1 MYDKKRTFTILVRN
15 FFCPYFCQCSP
26 RISSCVPNA
35 FSPNNDGH
43 DDCFGLKYWG
53 QISSLELTIYNRWGQ
68 LLFMTTDP
76 QGCWDGTYKGVPQP
90 AGGYVYQIKAATACE
105 VAYRKGIVIL
115 VR

>member
-1 MYDKKRTFTILVRN
+1 M
-15 FFCPYFCQCSP
+15 
-26 RISSCVPNA
+26 PNA